1 MAKTKTMTAKKTT
14 AKLSR
19 GRPRYEPTEEM
30 RKQVELLSGIGV
42 PLEQICT
49 VAGID
54 RKTLSKH
61 YREAIDMGYAKAN
74 SRMAKRLFDIAN
86 GDTRDALPACI
97 FWLKCRAGWK
107 PPAEVEVNIDNSNKT
122 ATIINLPA
130 EQEQALSR
138 VIADAQDR
146 VRRIP

>member
-1 MAKTKTMTAKKTT
+1 MSAKKAP
-14 AKLSR
+14 AKKKAL
-19 GRPRYEPTEEM
+19 GRPQYVPTDEM

-49 VAGID
+49 LAGVD

-61 YREAIDMGYAKAN
+61 YRAEIDMGHAKAN

-86 GDTRDALPACI
+86 SDSRDSLTACI

-107 PPAEVEVNIDNSNKT
+107 PPADVEVNIDNSTKT
-122 ATIINLPA
+122 ATVINLPA
-130 EQEQALSR
+130 EQEDALKR
-138 VIADAQDR
+138 VIEEAQQR